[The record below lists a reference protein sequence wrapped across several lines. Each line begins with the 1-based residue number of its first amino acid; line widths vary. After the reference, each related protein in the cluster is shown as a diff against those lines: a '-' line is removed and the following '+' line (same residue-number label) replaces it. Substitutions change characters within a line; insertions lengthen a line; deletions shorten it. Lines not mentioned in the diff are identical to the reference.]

1 MKRLAP
7 FLALL
12 VAGVA
17 LAAEPVAVTLTDEA
31 DAKAA
36 LVAHESCASACATV
50 KVFRARLVQ
59 AEAEEFRCKQ
69 ERARV
74 LSVIAT
80 KLGVIPGD
88 VVIGVK
94 GPTLSVRVTKTV
106 DGDGAEVR
114 TVVLVAS
121 QE

>member
-1 MKRLAP
+1 MRKIAP

-17 LAAEPVAVTLTDEA
+17 LAAEPVAVTLFDEA

-59 AEAEEFRCKQ
+59 AEAAETAAKAA
-69 ERARV
+69 RAKA
-74 LSVIAT
+74 LADLAA
-80 KLGVIPGD
+80 KLGVAG
-88 VVIGVK
+88 K
-94 GPTLSVRVTKTV
+94 SFSVRVTKTV

>member
-1 MKRLAP
+1 MKKLAP

-36 LVAHESCASACATV
+36 LVAHEACANACATA

-59 AEAEEFRCKQ
+59 AEAEEARCK
-69 ERARV
+69 EARAKV
-74 LSVIAT
+74 LADLAA
-80 KLGVIPGD
+80 KLGVTG
-88 VVIGVK
+88 K
-94 GPTLSVRVTKTV
+94 TFSVRTVTTK
-106 DGDGAEVR
+106 DGDGAEVK
-114 TVVLVAS
+114 TVVLVAT

>member
-1 MKRLAP
+1 MKKIAP

-17 LAAEPVAVTLTDEA
+17 LAAEPVAVTLFDEA

-36 LVAHESCASACATV
+36 LVAHESCANACATV
-50 KVFRARLVQ
+50 KVFRARLAQ
-59 AEAEEFRCKQ
+59 AEAEET
-69 ERARV
+69 RAKASRAKA
-74 LSVIAT
+74 LADLAA
-80 KLGVIPGD
+80 KLGVVG
-88 VVIGVK
+88 K
-94 GPTLSVRVTKTV
+94 SFSVRVTRTV